1 MPQRPRDAA
10 AAPHGRLARR
20 APGIKAAN
28 RDAPGPERLTFRQV
42 GVCIHRC
49 ANGSKQSRDGP
60 ALAEEAREMHNP
72 LLVATA
78 TVAMLAAAGPATAA
92 EDVLNVYNWSDYID
106 EDTVPEFEKEFGLE
120 VNYDVYDSN
129 EVLEGKLMAG
139 NTGFDVVY
147 PSGGF
152 FAQQIKAGIYQK
164 LDKSKIPNLK
174 HVDEGILE
182 RVAKFDPGNKYG
194 VPYMW
199 GTTGIGY
206 NVDMVKKHIDGEI
219 PENSWDLIFDP
230 KYAKQLQDCGITM
243 LDAPTEAFP
252 IMKNYLGIDPES
264 EDPEDL
270 EKAKKALREI
280 RPYIKYYH
288 SSKYINDLANGD
300 ICVAQGWSGD
310 VYIARDRGAAKENPV
325 NIDYSIPKEGTL
337 IWFDIMAIPKDAPH
351 PDAAHK
357 WINFN
362 NRPEVAA
369 QNVNYVWYAT
379 ANESALPMV
388 KDEIRNNE
396 SIFPP
401 EAVKQNLFPDLTNS
415 PRYQRRRTRAW
426 TAVKTGQ

>member
-1 MPQRPRDAA
+1 MQNRVCVAA
-10 AAPHGRLARR
+10 
-20 APGIKAAN
+20 
-28 RDAPGPERLTFRQV
+28 
-42 GVCIHRC
+42 
-49 ANGSKQSRDGP
+49 
-60 ALAEEAREMHNP
+60 
-72 LLVATA
+72 A
-78 TVAMLAAAGPATAA
+78 TVAMLAAAGPVAAA
-92 EDVLNVYNWSDYID
+92 EDVLNVYNWSDYIH

-174 HVDEGILE
+174 HLDEEILE

-264 EDPEDL
+264 EDPADL
-270 EKAKKALREI
+270 KKAKKALREI

-288 SSKYINDLANGD
+288 SSQYINDLANGD

-310 VYIARDRGAAKENPV
+310 VYIARDRGAAKAEPV
-325 NIDYSIPKEGTL
+325 DINYTIPKEGTL

-351 PDAAHK
+351 PDAAHT

-401 EAVKQNLFPDLTNS
+401 EEVKTNLFPDLTNS
-415 PRYQRRRTRAW
+415 PRFQRRRTRAW
-426 TAVKTGQ
+426 TEVKTGR